1 MTANLNGIRSAA
13 QKGFFDWFGA
23 QQADIVCVQ
32 EVRAQCGD
40 IAPEYLKPHGYHSYF
55 HFADKKGYSG
65 VGVYARLWQSRV
77 RCGRAL
83 PRSALRR
90 VVGHFGVFSFRFE
103 QRTSPG
109 SEIPLYARLYATFD
123 CTQTGARSHSLR

>member
-23 QQADIVCVQ
+23 QQADTVCVS
-32 EVRAQCGD
+32 E
-40 IAPEYLKPHGYHSYF
+40 L
-55 HFADKKGYSG
+55 
-65 VGVYARLWQSRV
+65 LWQSRV